1 MLSTVLRSP
10 RAVQMSI
17 SIVRAFIKLRELLAT
32 HKDLTR
38 KMERLELTQKQHT
51 FLITSVV
58 EEIKKLKQS
67 PPPAMPPK
75 RRIGFTS

>member
-1 MLSTVLRSP
+1 MLSAVLRSP

-32 HKDLTR
+32 HKDLAR
-38 KMERLELTQKQHT
+38 KMERLELTQKRHT

-67 PPPAMPPK
+67 PPLTTPPK